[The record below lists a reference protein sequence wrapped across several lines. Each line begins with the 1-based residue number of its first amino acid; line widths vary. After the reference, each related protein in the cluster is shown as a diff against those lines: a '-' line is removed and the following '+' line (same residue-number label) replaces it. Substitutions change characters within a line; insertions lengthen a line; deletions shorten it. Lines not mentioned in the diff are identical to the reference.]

1 MKFNPSTWID
11 QYTSEQLQDSTNLVY
26 DKYGPIPFP
35 KPGMFSLK
43 LKKKISDLKLEK
55 GKISNFSDF
64 EKISNFSDFE
74 VVPYTL
80 DQTLF
85 SIYKTHL
92 PFDLDDFSF
101 LEKKD
106 DKNTYHIKCHHYSFD
121 TQNDVSIFKQIS
133 DLIDQ
138 FYIPAKYFNVCLS
151 VNVHSSLL
159 SQYDIESF
167 PSDKNELCTLLGLP
181 KHEINYLDIDM
192 CMSDLGSDFK
202 TITIEKSLPF

>member
-11 QYTSEQLQDSTNLVY
+11 QYTSEQLEDSTNLAY
-26 DKYGPIPFP
+26 DQYGPIPFP
-35 KPGMFSLK
+35 KQAMFSLK
-43 LKKKISDLKLEK
+43 LNKKISDLKLEK
-55 GKISNFSDF
+55 G
-64 EKISNFSDFE
+64 KISNFSDFE

-85 SIYKTHL
+85 SIYKSHL

-121 TQNDVSIFKQIS
+121 SENDVSIFKQIS